1 MRQTGDHW
9 AVRSLAPIVEP
20 RLLAGP
26 WDERFRWP
34 STSVTSA
41 QGVSN
46 IKTTLGKLEEIV
58 EEGLLALGDVR
69 RSFHEIHIEVLA
81 IREELRMEREPAGTP
96 GRIHQESFWPSLTSC

>member
-1 MRQTGDHW
+1 M
-9 AVRSLAPIVEP
+9 
-20 RLLAGP
+20 
-26 WDERFRWP
+26 P

-81 IREELRMEREPAGTP
+81 IREELRMEREPA
-96 GRIHQESFWPSLTSC
+96 RNSRSDYSQEFFWPSSTFR